1 MRLPELLRELQ
12 LRDIRLY
19 VQDMRLRCKAPRD
32 ALTLDLRA
40 AIDAYSDE
48 LRELFASTTSD
59 FPKIERADRTQPL
72 PLSFAQQRLW
82 FLAQL
87 DPRAAVYNIPVTLRL
102 TGKLDVRSLERSFDE
117 ILRRHEILRTCY
129 SLRDHSPVQHI
140 CKDVVMPLPIRDLGE
155 LDEAECEK
163 AVRRIALE
171 DSHEPF
177 DLATAPL
184 MRARLLVL
192 PDRSGVPEHILLI
205 VFHHI
210 VTDDWSSAL
219 FFREL
224 AAIYTASAT
233 GRPAPPPVSRLQYAD
248 FAVAQRKWLQGAVL
262 ERHLTYWRGKLAGNT
277 PTIALPRRGR
287 RRETPGPGA
296 ELTFEIPQSL
306 REGLRR
312 VGRSRRATQ
321 FVVMLASFYALLHRY
336 SGRQDISVGTA
347 IANRNRIDV
356 EGMMGFFVNTLVLR
370 ADLSG
375 NPRFDELLAQTQTI
389 TSQAQSHQDLPFERL
404 VEELRPQARDADQ
417 APLFQIMFVFHNMG
431 FEQLAIPDLQ
441 VSAVDGVKRS
451 AVFELVLHIAESGD
465 DLSGWFEYDPA
476 VFASATIERMARNFL
491 VLLEG
496 AAADPDRRL
505 SEMPLLDEAERRILL
520 DEWNAVTALPFGE
533 QLLHRLFERQAVR
546 SPRAIA
552 IVCKGEKVAYGELD
566 AQANRLAHAL
576 LEKGVAPET
585 HVGLFIDRGVDML
598 VGVLGILKAGAA
610 YVPLDPGYPAARI
623 AHMIDDS
630 RIGLIVTREELLTH
644 LPSADIVSLCFDR
657 DRSTIAKQSA
667 AAPRTGGDADCAA
680 YVIYT
685 SGSTGKPK
693 GVVISHANAVH
704 STRARS
710 LYYPEEPRG
719 FLLLS
724 SFAFDSSIAGL
735 FWTLAEGG
743 TLCIPEPGFEHDPA
757 RLGELIVRHG
767 LSHLL
772 CLPSVYRLLL
782 DQAEVARAPSLRAVI
797 VAGEACAPEIVSRH
811 YARLPAVTLYNEY
824 GPTEA
829 TVWSTV
835 QRVRPEPIV
844 PIGRPIAGVRIYLLD
859 QWLEPVPIG
868 VDGEVF
874 IGGAGVGRGYLNHA
888 GPTAERFAPDPF
900 SDRGERL
907 YRTGDLARYREDGTI
922 EFLGRVDH
930 QVKIRGFRI
939 ELGEIEAVLSA
950 LSSVREAVVTACSDE
965 RGEMRLVAHL
975 VPTRE
980 PEFDEDVSR
989 SELRRSLP
997 DHMIPSAFVRLA
1009 ALPLSANGKIDRSA
1023 LPTPDFGARHA
1034 QAAYVAPRTSTERRL
1049 CDIWASVLGLPHIG
1063 VDDDFFELGG
1073 HSLLATQAVS
1083 RTRAAFG
1090 VDLPLRSLFDRPT
1103 VAALAPLLDR
1113 LRSSSGSAPSPAARE
1128 GSLPLSFAQQRLWF
1142 LDQLL
1147 PGDSAYCIPAAIR
1160 LTGRLDTAALE
1171 DGLRR
1176 LAHRHEILR
1185 TTFSDDGDQPAQIV
1199 ALDFDLSFFQV
1210 DLSALAPD
1218 EREAEMRRLV
1228 EAEAHRPFDLA
1239 RGPLLRATLL
1249 ALGEREHVLAVMLH
1263 HIVSDGWSTDVLIR
1277 DFTAFYTAFRRELPA
1292 DLPSLPIQYADF
1304 SVWQRRRLRDGEFE
1318 SQIGYWRRKLE
1329 GAPLRSKLPTD
1340 RARPPIQRHRGATLT
1355 FETPA
1360 AIANGLRTVG
1370 RNAGA
1375 TLFMVLLAA
1384 FKVLLMRHSGQRD
1397 ICVGT
1402 LIANRT
1408 CPDVENLIGFF
1419 ANILV
1424 LRTAL
1429 DGDPT
1434 FHELLGR
1441 VRETSLEAQE
1451 NQDVPFEKVV
1461 EEVDPPR
1468 DPSRNPLVQVLFVLQ
1483 NAPLRAMEL
1492 PELTVE
1498 ALDVRTR
1505 AARFDLTLAK
1515 VERGSTLVA
1524 EWEYDSDL
1532 FDAETARRMLT
1543 DYSALLE
1550 IVAADPGK
1558 RLSQLLLP
1566 SGAQGHGAEIAEMA
1580 PSRPSAPAPHV
1591 APRNPIEQKVANLY
1605 KQLLGADEVSV
1616 HDDFFEIGGHS
1627 LLAATLARR
1636 MRDDLGVDV
1645 PLMGVFQAPS
1655 VARLAELVENLRRG
1669 GERPTIAR
1677 IAPIEAERRESLWS
1691 I

>member
-12 LRDIRLY
+12 RRDIRPY
-19 VQDMRLRCKAPRD
+19 VQDMRLRCRAPRD
-32 ALTLDLRA
+32 ALTPDLRA
-40 AIDAYSDE
+40 AIDAYGDE
-48 LRELFASTTSD
+48 LREIFASTTSD
-59 FPKIERADRTQPL
+59 FPKIERADRTQPP

-87 DPRAAVYNIPVTLRL
+87 DPGAAIYNIPVALRL
-102 TGKLDVRSLERSFDE
+102 SGKLDVRSLERSFDE

-129 SLRDHSPVQHI
+129 GLKDHSPVQRI
-140 CKDVVMPLPIRDLGE
+140 CEDVVMPLPIRDIGE
-155 LDEAECEK
+155 LAEAECEE
-163 AVRRIALE
+163 AVRRIALD
-171 DSHEPF
+171 DSQEPF

-192 PDRSGVPEHILLI
+192 PDRSGVPEHVLLI

-224 AAIYTASAT
+224 AAIYTGFAT
-233 GRPAPPPVSRLQYAD
+233 ARPAPPPAPRLQYAD
-248 FAVAQRKWLQGAVL
+248 FAVAQRNWLQGAVL
-262 ERHLTYWRGKLAGNT
+262 ERHLTYWRDKLAGNT

-287 RRETPGPGA
+287 RRETTGPGA
-296 ELTFEIPQSL
+296 ELPFEIPQAL

-312 VGRSRRATQ
+312 MGRSRRATQ
-321 FVVMLASFYALLHRY
+321 FVVMLTSFYALLHRY
-336 SGRQDISVGTA
+336 SGQTDISVGTT

-356 EGMMGFFVNTLVLR
+356 EAMMGFFVNTLVLR

-404 VEELRPQARDADQ
+404 VEELRPQARDVDP

-431 FEQLAIPDLQ
+431 FEQLAIPDLH
-441 VSAVDGVKRS
+441 VGAVDGVKRS
-451 AVFELVLHIAESGD
+451 AVFELVLHITESGG
-465 DLSGWFEYDPA
+465 DLSGWFEYDPG
-476 VFASATIERMARNFL
+476 VFDSATIERMARNFL

-496 AAADPDRRL
+496 VAADPDRRL
-505 SEMPLLDEAERRILL
+505 SETPLLDEAERRSLL
-520 DEWNAVTALPFGE
+520 VEWNAATAVPARE
-533 QLLHRLFERQAVR
+533 RLLHRMFERQAER
-546 SPRAIA
+546 RPEAIA
-552 IVCKGEKVAYGELD
+552 IAHKGEEVAYAELETR
-566 AQANRLAHAL
+566 ANRLAHAL

-585 HVGLFIDRGVDML
+585 RVGLLIDRGVDML
-598 VGVLGILKAGAA
+598 VGILGILKAGGA
-610 YVPLDPGYPAARI
+610 YVPLDPGYPATRI
-623 AHMIDDS
+623 AHMIEDS
-630 RIGLIVTREELLTH
+630 RIGLVVTREELLTH
-644 LPSADIVSLCFDR
+644 LSSANIVSLCFDR
-657 DRSTIAKQSA
+657 DRPTIAEQSA
-667 AAPRTGGDADCAA
+667 AAPRTIGDADCAA

-704 STRARS
+704 STLARS
-710 LYYPEEPRG
+710 LYYPDKPRG

-724 SFAFDSSIAGL
+724 SFAFDSSVAGV

-743 TLCIPEPGFEHDPA
+743 TLCIPERGFEHDPQ
-757 RLGELIVRHG
+757 RLGELIIRHR

-772 CLPSVYRLLL
+772 CLPSLYRLLL
-782 DQAEVARAPSLRAVI
+782 DQEEVARAGSLRAVI
-797 VAGEACAPEIVSRH
+797 VAGEACAPEIVTRH
-811 YARLPAVTLYNEY
+811 YARRPDVALYNEY

-835 QRVRPEPIV
+835 QRMRPEPVI

-859 QWLEPVPIG
+859 QWLQPVPIG
-868 VDGEVF
+868 SDGEMF

-888 GPTAERFAPDPF
+888 DLTAERFMPDPF
-900 SDRGERL
+900 GEKGERV

-939 ELGEIEAVLSA
+939 ELGEIEAALSA
-950 LSSVREAVVTACSDE
+950 HPSVREAVVTACGDE
-965 RGEMRLVAHL
+965 RGETRLVAHL
-975 VPTRE
+975 VPARE
-980 PEFDEDVSR
+980 QEFDEDDLR
-989 SELRRSLP
+989 SGLRRSLP

-1009 ALPLSANGKIDRSA
+1009 ALPLSSNGKIDRSA
-1023 LPTPDFGARHA
+1023 LPPPDFDARTAHSFI
-1034 QAAYVAPRTSTERRL
+1034 APRTSTERRL
-1049 CDIWASVLGLPHIG
+1049 CGIWAKVLGLPQIG
-1063 VDDDFFELGG
+1063 AEDDFFALGG

-1083 RTRAAFG
+1083 RMRAAFG
-1090 VDLPLRSLFDRPT
+1090 VDLPLRSLFDHPT
-1103 VAALAPLLDR
+1103 VSALAPLLDT
-1113 LRSSSGSAPSPAARE
+1113 LRSSAGSVPSPATRE

-1142 LDQLL
+1142 LDRLL

-1160 LTGRLDTAALE
+1160 LTGRLDAAALE
-1171 DGLRR
+1171 AGLR
-1176 LAHRHEILR
+1176 LLGHRHEILR
-1185 TTFSDDGDQPAQIV
+1185 TTFSHDEDQPAQVV
-1199 ALDFDLSFFQV
+1199 ASDFDLSFSRV
-1210 DLSALAPD
+1210 GLSALSPD

-1228 EAEAHRPFDLA
+1228 EAEAHRSFDLA
-1239 RGPLLRATLL
+1239 HGPLLRATLL
-1249 ALGEREHVLAVMLH
+1249 GLGEREHVLALMLH
-1263 HIVSDGWSTDVLIR
+1263 HIVSDGWSTDILIR
-1277 DFTAFYTAFRRELPA
+1277 DFTAFYTAFRRGLQA

-1304 SVWQRRRLRDGEFE
+1304 SIWQRRRMRDGGFE

-1340 RARPPIQRHRGATLT
+1340 RSRPPIQRHRGATLA

-1360 AIANGLRTVG
+1360 SVANGLRIVG
-1370 RNAGA
+1370 RRAGA

-1402 LIANRT
+1402 LIANRA
-1408 CPDVENLIGFF
+1408 CPEVENLIGFF
-1419 ANILV
+1419 ANTLV
-1424 LRTAL
+1424 LRTDL
-1429 DGDPT
+1429 NGDPT

-1451 NQDVPFEKVV
+1451 NQDAPFEKVV
-1461 EEVDPPR
+1461 EEIDPPR

-1483 NAPLRAMEL
+1483 NAPLRALEL

-1505 AARFDLTLAK
+1505 TARFDLTLAM
-1515 VERGSTLVA
+1515 VERECALVS

-1532 FDAETARRMLT
+1532 FDADTARRMQT
-1543 DYSALLE
+1543 DYATLLE

-1558 RLSQLLLP
+1558 RLSELPLP
-1566 SGAQGHGAEIAEMA
+1566 SRAQATEVDETA
-1580 PSRPSAPAPHV
+1580 PSRPAAPAPHV
-1591 APRNPIEQKVANLY
+1591 APRNPTEQELANLFEH
-1605 KQLLGADEVSV
+1605 LLGVDKVSV

-1627 LLAATLARR
+1627 LLAAALARR
-1636 MRDDLGVDV
+1636 MRSALGVDV
-1645 PLMGVFQAPS
+1645 PLLAVFRAPS
-1655 VARLAELVENLRRG
+1655 VARLAELVDDLRRDD
-1669 GERPTIAR
+1669 RHVATL
-1677 IAPIEAERRESLWS
+1677 IAPIESERRENRWS